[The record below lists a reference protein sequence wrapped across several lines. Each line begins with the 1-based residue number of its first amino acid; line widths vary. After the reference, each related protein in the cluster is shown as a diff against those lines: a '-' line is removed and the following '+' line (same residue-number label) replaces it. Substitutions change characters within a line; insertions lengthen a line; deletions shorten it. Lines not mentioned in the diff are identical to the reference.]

1 VIYQIG
7 SMDGGFSHV
16 WGDCGVLQEEKIR
29 YLRVEEGEKGE

>member
-16 WGDCGVLQEEKIR
+16 WGDCGVLQKEKNKIFG
-29 YLRVEEGEKGE
+29 VEEGEKGE